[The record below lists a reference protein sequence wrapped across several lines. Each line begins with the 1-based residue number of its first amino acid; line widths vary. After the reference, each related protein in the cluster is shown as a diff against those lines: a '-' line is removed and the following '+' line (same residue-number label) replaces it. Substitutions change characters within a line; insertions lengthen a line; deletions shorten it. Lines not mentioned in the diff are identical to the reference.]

1 MSEKWNMA
9 TPRHLSF
16 RFFLFS
22 HLFLFFL
29 VGWGDIGEKKD
40 QLNVA
45 TMSPKRKI
53 IKIDHK
59 CLSLYFCSDFTFG
72 DEKYTAYGE
81 TPF

>member
-1 MSEKWNMA
+1 MK
-9 TPRHLSF
+9 
-16 RFFLFS
+16 
-22 HLFLFFL
+22 
-29 VGWGDIGEKKD
+29 KKD

-59 CLSLYFCSDFTFG
+59 CLSLYFGSDFTFG
-72 DEKYTAYGE
+72 DEKYTAYRE

>member
-1 MSEKWNMA
+1 MG
-9 TPRHLSF
+9 RY
-16 RFFLFS
+16 RR
-22 HLFLFFL
+22 
-29 VGWGDIGEKKD
+29 KKD

-72 DEKYTAYGE
+72 DEKYTAYGPE
-81 TPF
+81 KPLSRLTIVFEVIK